1 MRLVVALGGNALD
14 ANTRAGERAR
24 LTHTVQQLGDL
35 CLAGHEV
42 IVTHGNGP
50 QVGELLLDQEA
61 RIGRGRARPLRLDVL
76 VAMTQAQLGYL
87 LQQALITE
95 LRGRGA
101 DRGVVAVVT
110 QVVVAV
116 DDPAFSRPTKPIGPR
131 YDQRQPGSDNWARTS
146 DGRWRRVV
154 PSPTPQAVV
163 ERDALR
169 AIVADGIVPICGGG
183 GGVPVVA
190 TGARLRGVEAVVDKD
205 TTSALIASDLE
216 ADTLLILTDVDAVH
230 VGHGTPDAR
239 PLARLTVGDARD
251 IVASGEA
258 GAGSMGPKLLA
269 AARAA
274 EEGRGAVICRLG
286 EAGAGLAGAAGTTVV
301 PGPASGEYRRSAGE
315 VGSDGTGE
323 RRA

>member
-24 LTHTVQQLGDL
+24 ITRTAQQLGDL

-61 RIGRGRARPLRLDVL
+61 RIGGGRARPLRLDVL
-76 VAMTQAQLGYL
+76 VAMTQAQLGYR
-87 LQQALITE
+87 LQQTLITE
-95 LRGRGA
+95 LRGRG
-101 DRGVVAVVT
+101 DGRGVVAVVT

-131 YDQRQPGSDNWARTS
+131 YEERPGGSDSWARTS
-146 DGRWRRVV
+146 NGRWRRVV
-154 PSPTPQAVV
+154 PSPRPQEIV

-169 AIVADGIVPICGGG
+169 AIVAEGIVPICAGG

-190 TGARLRGVEAVVDKD
+190 AGERLRGVEAVVDKD
-205 TTSALIASDLE
+205 TTSALLCSDLDAE
-216 ADTLLILTDVDAVH
+216 TLLILTDVDAVH
-230 VGHGTPDAR
+230 VGYGTPDAR

-251 IVASGEA
+251 LVVSGEA
-258 GAGSMGPKLLA
+258 AAGSMAPKLLA
-269 AARAA
+269 AARVV

-286 EAGAGLAGAAGTTVV
+286 EAAAGLAGTAGTRLV
-301 PGPASGEYRRSAGE
+301 PGPASGDYRRSAGE
-315 VGSDGTGE
+315 PGPTATGE
-323 RRA
+323 PRA